1 MPIIVAVVDYLKRF
15 SAMEKK
21 TPAVGIDLGTAYSC
35 VSVFQH
41 GKVEIIPNDHGNR
54 TTPSYVAF
62 TDSERLIGDTAKNR
76 AAMNPSNTVFG
87 VKRLIGRRSHE
98 IIEDKKHWP
107 FEVIDDGGRPK
118 VRVEYRGE
126 KKTFFPEEISAMVLT
141 KMKETAEAYLGN
153 AVKDAVVTVPASFT
167 DSQRQATRDAATIAG
182 LNVLRI
188 INEPTAAAMA
198 YCLDKETCGEENI
211 LIFDLGGGSVDV
223 SVLTYEQ
230 GIYEVKSTAGDMHL
244 GGEDFDNRMVNH
256 FIEEFKRRFKK
267 DLSGNK
273 RAVRRLKSACE
284 SAKKALGAVAE
295 ANIELDSLFE
305 GIDLYT
311 KITRARFEELC
322 DDLFRGTLEP
332 LEKAMLDSKFDKVQI
347 DEIVLVGGSTRIPRI
362 QKLIQNFFNG
372 KELKKSI
379 NPDEAVACG
388 AAIQAAILSGDRSEA
403 IEDLLILD
411 VTPYSFGIE
420 TTGGVMTTLIKRNS
434 TIPKKETQVFSTY
447 ADNQSGLSINVYEGE
462 KATAKDN
469 NLLGKFVLTGI
480 SPAPRG
486 VPQIQV
492 AFSIDRNGVLNVS
505 AIDQSTGNE
514 NRITITNDEWRLS
527 PEDIDRMIREA
538 EQYKTDS
545 EGHRER
551 TLAKNQLESDALA
564 VQNIFERVVSKC
576 KEVIEWL
583 ENNPVADNEAI
594 VQQRR
599 ELKGL
604 CNQAVSDYM
613 DIL

>member
-1 MPIIVAVVDYLKRF
+1 
-15 SAMEKK
+15 MEKK
-21 TPAVGIDLGTAYSC
+21 TFAVGIDLGTAYSC

-41 GKVEIIPNDHGNR
+41 GKVEIIPNDHGNL

-62 TDSERLIGDTAKNR
+62 TDSERLIGDTARNR
-76 AAMNPSNTVFG
+76 AAMNPSNTVFS

-98 IIEDKKHWP
+98 ILADKKHWP

-141 KMKETAEAYLGN
+141 KMKETAEAYLRN
-153 AVKDAVVTVPASFT
+153 AVTDAVVTVPASFT

-198 YCLDKETCGEENI
+198 YCLDKEKNREENI

-230 GIYEVKSTAGDMHL
+230 GIYEIKSTAGDMHL

-256 FIEEFKRRFKK
+256 FIKEFKKKFKK

-273 RAVRRLKSACE
+273 RAVRRLKNACE
-284 SAKKALGAVAE
+284 SAKKALGAGAE

-305 GIDLYT
+305 GIDFYT
-311 KITRARFEELC
+311 KITRATFEELC
-322 DDLFRGTLEP
+322 VDLFRGTLEP
-332 LEKAMLDSKFDKVQI
+332 LEKALRDSKFDKAQI
-347 DEIVLVGGSTRIPRI
+347 DEIVLVGGSTRIPKI
-362 QKLIQNFFNG
+362 QKFIQDFFNG

-379 NPDEAVACG
+379 NPDEVVACG

-411 VTPYSFGIE
+411 VTPYSLGIE
-420 TTGGVMTTLIKRNS
+420 TTGGVMTSLIRRNS
-434 TIPKKETQVFSTY
+434 TIPKKETQLFTTY
-447 ADNQSGLSINVYEGE
+447 ADNQPSLSIDVYEGE
-462 KATAKDN
+462 RAMTKDN

-492 AFSIDRNGVLNVS
+492 IFDIDRNGVLNVS
-505 AIDQSTGNE
+505 ALDQSTGNE
-514 NRITITNDEWRLS
+514 NRITITNDKWRLS

-538 EQYKTDS
+538 EQYKTDN

-583 ENNPVADNEAI
+583 ENNPEADKEAI
-594 VQQRR
+594 VRQRR
-599 ELKGL
+599 ELEGL
-604 CNQAVSDYM
+604 CNDAVSDYR
-613 DIL
+613 DIV